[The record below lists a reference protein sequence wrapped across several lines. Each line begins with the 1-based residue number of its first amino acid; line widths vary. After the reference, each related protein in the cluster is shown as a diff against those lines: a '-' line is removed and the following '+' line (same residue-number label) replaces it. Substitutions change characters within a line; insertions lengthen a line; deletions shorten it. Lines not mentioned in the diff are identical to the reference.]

1 MEHTRPGHTRPR
13 GECPACTSTWETR
26 PATASQGLYSKTT
39 NAKTKTKQVSN
50 KFSHFRQKQLRRC
63 KFLTEGSTPRRCRR
77 VLPVTLG
84 RHHKPFESAGTARGL
99 SALDLVGALHA
110 LWRAE
115 RRGAREKG
123 VDQDGRTIR
132 DWHYQRVQSRQRGLE
147 WVRVLRNV
155 SRAAREG
162 TCPTCT
168 GYCRG
173 RSGGGL
179 RNGVLLFEPPWYPTE
194 PPRAPNRVTQVPWRR
209 SARATRPST
218 MKVAAY
224 HP

>member
-1 MEHTRPGHTRPR
+1 MKASR
-13 GECPACTSTWETR
+13 
-26 PATASQGLYSKTT
+26 ATLYYTGLYGVDFIAIRTS
-39 NAKTKTKQVSN
+39 Q
-50 KFSHFRQKQLRRC
+50 QLLSRSPFLCRC
-63 KFLTEGSTPRRCRR
+63 KFLTEGSTPRRGRR

-132 DWHYQRVQSRQRGLE
+132 DWHHQRVQSRQRGLE

-168 GYCRG
+168 GY
-173 RSGGGL
+173 
-179 RNGVLLFEPPWYPTE
+179 
-194 PPRAPNRVTQVPWRR
+194 
-209 SARATRPST
+209 
-218 MKVAAY
+218 
-224 HP
+224 